1 MIPKTVLVVG
11 DDQLIG
17 WALVKEF
24 ATLNFSTHIA
34 ESGAGALEALR
45 QHPPDYLFLDVNLP
59 DADGIELLPEIRRI
73 SPGTKIIV
81 MSADASEFAR
91 QRAFTGG
98 AMQFLEKPF
107 DISEVHG
114 ILRSIGNG
122 YPQRRVTPRHVC
134 RIPLR
139 ISILSPSPDETPYD
153 LKNLSGQA
161 ADFGFGGLRLHTE
174 YPLQVGQSIRAR
186 ASLENE
192 LFRRFVPPE
201 STAEVVWVAPARDG
215 VVAGLKFVN

>member
-1 MIPKTVLVVG
+1 MERRILVVD

-24 ATLNFSTHIA
+24 SAMNFSAHIA

-45 QHPPDYLFLDVNLP
+45 RHRTDYLFLDVNLP
-59 DADGIELLPEIRRI
+59 DANGIELLPEIHRI
-73 SPGTKIIV
+73 SPATKIIV
-81 MSADASEFAR
+81 MSADAGEFAR
-91 QRAFTGG
+91 QRAFAGG
-98 AMQFLEKPF
+98 AVQFLEKPF

-114 ILRSIGNG
+114 ILRSIGDG
-122 YPQRRVTPRHVC
+122 YPQRRVTPRHLC
-134 RIPLR
+134 RIPLH
-139 ISILSPSPDETPYD
+139 ISILSQSPDEIRYD
-153 LKNLSGQA
+153 LRNLSGQA
-161 ADFGFGGLRLHTE
+161 ADYGFGGLRLHTE

-192 LFRRFVPPE
+192 HFRRYVPPE
-201 STAEVVWVAPARDG
+201 STAKVVWVAPARDG